1 MFQKQLENEDL
12 RQRLQILEALTG
24 KDTSFISIMQDSE
37 NREFAHDLTKL
48 GNLLNNDK
56 AFDSELS
63 AITEAA
69 NKSTFNTVNSTQTA
83 KPPKARKQSKP
94 ANNGLQSAT
103 NFNNLSLY
111 GHK

>member
-1 MFQKQLENEDL
+1 
-12 RQRLQILEALTG
+12 LEALTG

-56 AFDSELS
+56 AFESELS

-69 NKSTFNTVNSTQTA
+69 NKSTFNTLNSSLTA
-83 KPPKARKQSKP
+83 KPPKARKQSK
-94 ANNGLQSAT
+94 AAKNGIQSAT
-103 NFNNLSLY
+103 NFNNLYFY
-111 GHK
+111 GDK